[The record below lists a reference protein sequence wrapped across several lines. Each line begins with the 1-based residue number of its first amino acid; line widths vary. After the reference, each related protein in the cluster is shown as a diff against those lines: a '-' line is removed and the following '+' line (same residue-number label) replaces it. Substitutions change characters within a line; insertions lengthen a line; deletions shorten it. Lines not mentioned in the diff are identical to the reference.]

1 MLTCSSRSRNR
12 ILTFFSAAADAAAVF
27 AANAFAASSA
37 CCFSL
42 ATFSARAAFS
52 ASDGPTAT
60 KALNADHQ
68 KEKKTI

>member
-1 MLTCSSRSRNR
+1 
-12 ILTFFSAAADAAAVF
+12 AAADAAAVF